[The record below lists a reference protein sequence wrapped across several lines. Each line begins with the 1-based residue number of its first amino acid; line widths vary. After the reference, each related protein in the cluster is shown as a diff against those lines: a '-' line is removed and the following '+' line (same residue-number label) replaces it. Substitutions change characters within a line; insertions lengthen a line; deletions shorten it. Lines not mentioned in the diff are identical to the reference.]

1 MTYDEGQIGVDF
13 LLGISFFLLALAF
26 TIQFIPGLFISTP
39 GNNEG
44 LSSVAYRTASLLAE
58 DPGWWENNTHNGT
71 DWETHIENTSRIGLA
86 ADTSINTRL
95 TTTPNLLN
103 RTKIL
108 QMMQLDEENLTT
120 KLGLYDNVN
129 GKPVVYGYNITL
141 HRNSAPLV
149 INSTPATF
157 GKTPPISQ
165 DVFKITRVVLVET
178 GKVAGFN
185 ADELT
190 TKNLPTN
197 KTRINIS
204 GPQNEDVTIQI
215 TNFNITGNNPNP
227 KFLYAKLNGTQLSSP
242 DEYTAYKKTNTSD
255 FFTYSD
261 PLNRTDTLRLIFNH
275 SLFPDNTT
283 YQLEL
288 KFNQIN
294 FTELGPPYSEYNS
307 RVEPLYE
314 PAELVVE
321 VWR

>member
-1 MTYDEGQIGVDF
+1 MINNEGQIGVDF
-13 LLGISFFLLALAF
+13 LLGISIFLLALSF
-26 TIQFIPGLFISTP
+26 TIQFIPGLFISTH
-39 GNNEG
+39 GNNGG

-95 TTTPNLLN
+95 TYTPNLLN
-103 RTKIL
+103 KTKIL
-108 QMMQLDEENLTT
+108 QMMQLDEETLTT

-141 HRNSAPLV
+141 LHNNTPLV

-165 DVFKITRVVLVET
+165 DIFKITRVVLVET
-178 GKVAGFN
+178 GKVAGFSV
-185 ADELT
+185 DELT
-190 TKNLPTN
+190 AEPPLPN
-197 KTRINIS
+197 DKVIINIS
-204 GPQNEDVTIQI
+204 GPQGENVILQMN
-215 TNFNITGNNPNP
+215 NFNVTGPNP
-227 KFLYAKLNGTQLSSP
+227 KFQSAKKDSNPLTSSN
-242 DEYTAYKKTNTSD
+242 YTAYKKTNTSD

-261 PLNRTDTLRLIFNH
+261 PLNSTDTLRLIFNQ

-288 KFNQIN
+288 KFSQIN
-294 FTELGPPYSEYNS
+294 FTEQGPPYSEYTA
-307 RVEPLYE
+307 RMEPLYE
-314 PAELVVE
+314 SANLVVE